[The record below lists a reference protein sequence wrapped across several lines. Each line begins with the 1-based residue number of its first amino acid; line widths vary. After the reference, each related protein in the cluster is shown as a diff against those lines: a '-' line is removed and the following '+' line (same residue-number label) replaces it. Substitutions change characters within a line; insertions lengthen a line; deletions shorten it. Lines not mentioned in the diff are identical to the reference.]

1 LAMRTTF
8 LLALFLSAMPQA
20 MTPGD
25 DPPLKMNTE
34 EQEVVKLIN
43 AQRKLARVDELQPD
57 AKLFQSARLHAA
69 NMAKQN
75 KLEHDLDGK
84 TMVDRLQATGYNLE
98 SVAENIAWNQKTP
111 RKLIAGWMDSEDH
124 KKNILTGDFVHIG
137 LGMAKNDK
145 GELYWV
151 AVFATPLVK

>member
-1 LAMRTTF
+1 MRTTF
-8 LLALFLSAMPQA
+8 LLAFFLSAMPQA
-20 MTPGD
+20 LTRGN
-25 DPPLKMNTE
+25 DPPLKMSDE

-43 AQRKLARVDELQPD
+43 ARSRKAAGLEELQPNI
-57 AKLFQSARLHAA
+57 KLFEAARLHAA

-84 TMVDRLQATGYNLE
+84 TMVDRLQATGYKLE

-111 RKLIAGWMDSEDH
+111 RKLIAGWIDSEEH
-124 KKNILTGDFVHIG
+124 KKNMLTSDFVHIG
-137 LGMAKNDK
+137 VSMAKNDK